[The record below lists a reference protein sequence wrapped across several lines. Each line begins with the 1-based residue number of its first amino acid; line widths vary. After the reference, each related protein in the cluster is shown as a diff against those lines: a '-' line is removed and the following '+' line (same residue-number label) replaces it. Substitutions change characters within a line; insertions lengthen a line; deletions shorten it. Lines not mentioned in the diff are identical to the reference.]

1 MGGTAPDT
9 SNSSTMYIDEIGKG
23 AFACP
28 SEKTGNTGHGAG
40 GYGWNLN
47 YLGWGGETNSNHKPK
62 SILEVELPVETNILG
77 DTSDHANLPGWAKQ
91 MFCSPSMAG
100 GQNIG
105 NRHFLGI
112 NRLWLDGHA
121 SYSKTSAVLAGKNGD
136 QDYYFRMTK

>member
-1 MGGTAPDT
+1 M
-9 SNSSTMYIDEIGKG
+9 
-23 AFACP
+23 
-28 SEKTGNTGHGAG
+28 
-40 GYGWNLN
+40 N